1 MNDLQLNTHTAQD
14 MFSVFEANGIL
25 NPDIGLKYRRI
36 ILEKGGTVDP
46 YELVK
51 EFLGR
56 EPNSEAFLRSMGI

>member
-1 MNDLQLNTHTAQD
+1 

-25 NPDIGLKYRRI
+25 NPDTGLKYRRI

-56 EPNSEAFLRSMGI
+56 EPNSKAFLRSMGI

>member
-1 MNDLQLNTHTAQD
+1 

-25 NPDIGLKYRRI
+25 NPETGLKYRKI
-36 ILEKGGTVDP
+36 ILEKGGTVHP